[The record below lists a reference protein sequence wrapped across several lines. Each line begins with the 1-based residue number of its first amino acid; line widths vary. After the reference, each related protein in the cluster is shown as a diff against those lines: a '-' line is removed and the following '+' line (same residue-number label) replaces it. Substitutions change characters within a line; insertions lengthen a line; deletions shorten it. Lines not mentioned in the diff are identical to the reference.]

1 MREKGILKHLSSG
14 NGPHAWRCNL
24 AAHLLESSDQNFLR
38 SLNWLQSKHRWWHRH
53 CTQCNFSNYPR
64 GTEMK
69 KAVMGITNALL
80 AQNMG
85 KSCDQMNFYRS
96 RVQWL
101 RDTALEELFPRA
113 ALVNEKMLTQ
123 PCVMFLLEVLG
134 HHFLVQFSNSLCTEK
149 ERNGAFPTWEPCS
162 ARRSRR
168 SRQSTGNTCWGV
180 PLVQGAG
187 KVPQHF
193 GVAVCCTYSDWLRH

>member
-1 MREKGILKHLSSG
+1 
-14 NGPHAWRCNL
+14 
-24 AAHLLESSDQNFLR
+24 
-38 SLNWLQSKHRWWHRH
+38 
-53 CTQCNFSNYPR
+53 
-64 GTEMK
+64 MK

-101 RDTALEELFPRA
+101 RDA

-123 PCVMFLLEVLG
+123 LCVMFLLEVLG
-134 HHFLVQFSNSLCTEK
+134 HHFLVQFSSSLCTEK

-168 SRQSTGNTCWGV
+168 SRQSTGNTC
-180 PLVQGAG
+180 
-187 KVPQHF
+187 
-193 GVAVCCTYSDWLRH
+193 